1 MALEGLLNLVGKHA
15 ASSSTVMKGFF
26 LLIDAYSKAEC
37 VRPFGL
43 NGIEVV
49 LNV

>member
-1 MALEGLLNLVGKHA
+1 MALEGLLNLVGKQDINCPA
-15 ASSSTVMKGFF
+15 VMKGFF
-26 LLIDAYSKAEC
+26 LCIEAKHKAEC
-37 VRPFGL
+37 VGPFGL